1 MDLGN
6 ISGSAIILAL
16 EPDPSAWE
24 VRFNRCSAALI
35 PSELVPRIGD
45 RIVWVHSLY
54 AGVDG
59 VSKHMRGISPHVPLT
74 NARGVFSHS
83 LAEYCLAGMLYF
95 TKQMKRL
102 EKNREIKK
110 WDKFV
115 MGTLSGKT
123 VGFLGYGSIGQATA
137 RHCIGFGMRVI
148 VAKRSLELAPGTH
161 PIPDELFSTESDISD
176 FLNKSDFIV
185 CSLPSTPSTSHFCN
199 SNFFSRMRPNAVFIS
214 LGRGSA
220 VDESAMVHALERK
233 IISGAILDVFETEPL
248 PESSRLWEMDNVLI
262 SCHNADWTGNNL
274 IDSLKVFQQNFER
287 FTTNQPLNNIVDREL
302 GY

>member
-1 MDLGN
+1 
-6 ISGSAIILAL
+6 
-16 EPDPSAWE
+16 
-24 VRFNRCSAALI
+24 
-35 PSELVPRIGD
+35 
-45 RIVWVHSLY
+45 
-54 AGVDG
+54 
-59 VSKHMRGISPHVPLT
+59 
-74 NARGVFSHS
+74 
-83 LAEYCLAGMLYF
+83 
-95 TKQMKRL
+95 
-102 EKNREIKK
+102 
-110 WDKFV
+110 
-115 MGTLSGKT
+115 
-123 VGFLGYGSIGQATA
+123 
-137 RHCIGFGMRVI
+137 VI